1 MYSYQEEEVRDL
13 QMLEAGMADAVV
25 GENLMMRI
33 GEDGGWKESRCV
45 RGEDQSEAMTTV
57 KTV

>member
-1 MYSYQEEEVRDL
+1 MYSNQEEEARDL
-13 QMLEAGMADAVV
+13 QMLEAETADAVV
-25 GENLMMRI
+25 GKNLMMRI
-33 GEDGGWKESRCV
+33 GEDGGWKDSRCV